1 MLVESVA
8 AAPNA
13 APGFC
18 RADCLRPGPTF
29 ANTIIREGN
38 CCLSVV
44 SSAPARL
51 GHLATWLV
59 PEVSVVVFTGESSL
73 ASLDSLEPAKFLGH
87 ERPPAYLLLLEVPP
101 RCHTDSPRSTQG
113 VTSKCISRASR
124 AARGPL
130 PGAGRLTQPD
140 TCSDSGCVCASVCL

>member
-44 SSAPARL
+44 SNAPARL
-51 GHLATWLV
+51 GHLATRLV

-101 RCHTDSPRSTQG
+101 RCHTDSPMG
-113 VTSKCISRASR
+113 VDSGRDLEVHLTGF
-124 AARGPL
+124 ARGTRPSARG
-130 PGAGRLTQPD
+130 GAPHAAGL
-140 TCSDSGCVCASVCL
+140 V